1 MDLRAS
7 NAAPGDG
14 WAFQRCLRRE
24 QQGGLGCAAPP
35 LPVGHDDAAYP
46 AGAFRDKPVTLAD
59 KRAKIISGSAEPE
72 AAVSIV
78 DQAEMTLT
86 LDGAPV
92 YPGKPQCV
100 VPEKE
105 NHS

>member
-1 MDLRAS
+1 M
-7 NAAPGDG
+7 
-14 WAFQRCLRRE
+14 LRRVTD
-24 QQGGLGCAAPP
+24 GRFIGAYGVSGRAAWDV
-35 LPVGHDDAAYP
+35 L
-46 AGAFRDKPVTLAD
+46 R
-59 KRAKIISGSAEPE
+59 
-72 AAVSIV
+72 V

-92 YPGKPQCV
+92 YPGKPQRV

>member
-1 MDLRAS
+1 MR
-7 NAAPGDG
+7 
-14 WAFQRCLRRE
+14 QMLRRVTD
-24 QQGGLGCAAPP
+24 GRFKGDYGVSSRAAWDV
-35 LPVGHDDAAYP
+35 L
-46 AGAFRDKPVTLAD
+46 R
-59 KRAKIISGSAEPE
+59 
-72 AAVSIV
+72 V

-92 YPGKPQCV
+92 YPGKPQRV

>member
-1 MDLRAS
+1 M
-7 NAAPGDG
+7 
-14 WAFQRCLRRE
+14 LRRMTD
-24 QQGGLGCAAPP
+24 GRFIG
-35 LPVGHDDAAYP
+35 AY
-46 AGAFRDKPVTLAD
+46 G
-59 KRAKIISGSAEPE
+59 
-72 AAVSIV
+72 VSIRAAWDVLRV

-92 YPGKPQCV
+92 YPGKPQRV

>member
-1 MDLRAS
+1 M
-7 NAAPGDG
+7 
-14 WAFQRCLRRE
+14 LRRVTD
-24 QQGGLGCAAPP
+24 GRFKGDYGVSSRAAWDM
-35 LPVGHDDAAYP
+35 LH
-46 AGAFRDKPVTLAD
+46 
-59 KRAKIISGSAEPE
+59 
-72 AAVSIV
+72 V

-92 YPGKPQCV
+92 YPGKPQRV

>member
-1 MDLRAS
+1 MGAYLAKDFVMDLRAS
-7 NAAPGDG
+7 NAASGDG
-14 WAFQRCLRRE
+14 WAFHRCLRRE
-24 QQGGLGCAAPP
+24 QQGESDLTWDV
-35 LPVGHDDAAYP
+35 L
-46 AGAFRDKPVTLAD
+46 R
-59 KRAKIISGSAEPE
+59 
-72 AAVSIV
+72 V

-92 YPGKPQCV
+92 YPGKPQRV

>member
-1 MDLRAS
+1 MLRWVTDGRFIGAYGVS
-7 NAAPGDG
+7 NRAAWDV
-14 WAFQRCLRRE
+14 LR
-24 QQGGLGCAAPP
+24 
-35 LPVGHDDAAYP
+35 
-46 AGAFRDKPVTLAD
+46 
-59 KRAKIISGSAEPE
+59 
-72 AAVSIV
+72 V

-92 YPGKPQCV
+92 YPGKPQRV

>member
-1 MDLRAS
+1 M
-7 NAAPGDG
+7 
-14 WAFQRCLRRE
+14 LRRVTD
-24 QQGGLGCAAPP
+24 GRFKGDYGVSSRAAWDV
-35 LPVGHDDAAYP
+35 L
-46 AGAFRDKPVTLAD
+46 R
-59 KRAKIISGSAEPE
+59 
-72 AAVSIV
+72 V

-92 YPGKPQCV
+92 YPEKPQRV

>member
-1 MDLRAS
+1 MIKYPRQREILSIGGVFGGAYLAKDFVMDLRAS
-7 NAAPGDG
+7 NAAPDDG
-14 WAFQRCLRRE
+14 WAFQRCLRCE
-24 QQGGLGCAAPP
+24 QQGESDLTWDV
-35 LPVGHDDAAYP
+35 L
-46 AGAFRDKPVTLAD
+46 R
-59 KRAKIISGSAEPE
+59 
-72 AAVSIV
+72 V

-92 YPGKPQCV
+92 YPEKPQRV

>member
-1 MDLRAS
+1 M
-7 NAAPGDG
+7 
-14 WAFQRCLRRE
+14 LRRVTD
-24 QQGGLGCAAPP
+24 GRFKGAYGVSSRAAWDV
-35 LPVGHDDAAYP
+35 L
-46 AGAFRDKPVTLAD
+46 R
-59 KRAKIISGSAEPE
+59 
-72 AAVSIV
+72 V

-92 YPGKPQCV
+92 YPEKPQHV

>member
-1 MDLRAS
+1 M
-7 NAAPGDG
+7 
-14 WAFQRCLRRE
+14 LRRVTD
-24 QQGGLGCAAPP
+24 GRFIGTYGVSSRAAWDV
-35 LPVGHDDAAYP
+35 L
-46 AGAFRDKPVTLAD
+46 R
-59 KRAKIISGSAEPE
+59 
-72 AAVSIV
+72 V

-92 YPGKPQCV
+92 YPGKPQRV

>member
-1 MDLRAS
+1 M
-7 NAAPGDG
+7 
-14 WAFQRCLRRE
+14 LRRVTD
-24 QQGGLGCAAPP
+24 GHFIGAYGVSSRAAWDV
-35 LPVGHDDAAYP
+35 L
-46 AGAFRDKPVTLAD
+46 R
-59 KRAKIISGSAEPE
+59 
-72 AAVSIV
+72 V

-92 YPGKPQCV
+92 YPGKPQHV